1 VAKVL
6 VVYYSGTGNTKAM
19 AEAVADGAESVIGPG
34 VVVKEAQDAT
44 VDDLVGADAIAVGTP
59 DHFSYMNGYVKLL
72 FDKGWLRRKE
82 LYGKVWGAFS
92 SGGVD
97 GIKSRESVE
106 WVIDHFKVKKIVPGV
121 SIAGKPGPDQ
131 LAACKSMG
139 VALARALSQ

>member
-1 VAKVL
+1 MARVL

-19 AEAVADGAESVIGPG
+19 AEAVAEGAESVIGPG
-34 VVVKEAQDAT
+34 VVIKQAQETT
-44 VDDLVGADAIAVGTP
+44 VDDLVAADAIAVGTP
-59 DHFSYMNGYVKLL
+59 DHFSYMNGYIKLL

-106 WVIDHFKVKKIVPGV
+106 WVADHFKVKKIVPGV
-121 SIAGKPGPDQ
+121 SIAGKPGPEH
-131 LAACKSMG
+131 LERCRAMG
-139 VALARALSQ
+139 VALAQALGQ